1 MSYVYDNGQL
11 CMDFSNEEIITYL
24 VEPLSK
30 HPKVELRV
38 LSGDEEFIPASGK
51 RIEYVVLDGEHEDV
65 HVSFYRHQTS
75 IFFLNEEMMFIDDA
89 VKGNYTS
96 SDTYGNVV
104 YEGSLRDK
112 SHQEILELIYEM
124 LTIVIGV
131 KSTTIEETKIS
142 QVGLEYP
149 KCEYKI
155 KMTSDEM
162 VTKIVKYANVTLYL
176 NGSDHVSDFV

>member
-1 MSYVYDNGQL
+1 MSYVYEEGQV
-11 CMDFSNEEIITYL
+11 CMDFSNEEIISYL

-30 HPKVELRV
+30 NPKAELRI
-38 LSGDEEFIPASGK
+38 LSDDEEFLPSSGK
-51 RIEYVVLDGEHEDV
+51 MIEYVVLDGENEDF

-75 IFFLNEEMMFIDDA
+75 IFFLNEEIMLIDDA
-89 VKGNYTS
+89 IKEKYTS

-112 SHQEILELIYEM
+112 SHQEILELIYE
-124 LTIVIGV
+124 LVTLLIGAE
-131 KSTTIEETKIS
+131 SISIEEKKIS

-155 KMTSDEM
+155 KITSDEV
-162 VTKIVKYANVTLYL
+162 VTKIVKYANITFYL
-176 NGSDHVSDFV
+176 NVT